1 MTFVDASAIVA
12 ILTREPESDALANML
27 DETQKPIT
35 SPVAVFEATIGICRK
50 RHVSVEEA
58 AEDIREFLDLARIEL
73 IPITRRETDTA
84 LVAFSRYGKG
94 RGHPAQLNLGDCF
107 AYAMAQNHRASL
119 LFKGNDFNQTDVL
132 IEAAERP

>member
-12 ILTREPESDALANML
+12 ILTREPEADALVNML
-27 DETQKPIT
+27 DEAQKPIT
-35 SPVAVFEATIGICRK
+35 SPVAVFEATLGICRK

-107 AYAMAQNHRASL
+107 AYAMAKNHRATL

-132 IEAAERP
+132 IEADQRR